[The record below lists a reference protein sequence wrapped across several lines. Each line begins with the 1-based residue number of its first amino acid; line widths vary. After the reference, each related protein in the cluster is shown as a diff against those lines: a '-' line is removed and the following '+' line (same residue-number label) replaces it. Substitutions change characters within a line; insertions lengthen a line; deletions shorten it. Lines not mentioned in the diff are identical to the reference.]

1 MGVWPGV
8 GPVVLYVVSVLVP
21 QLPTAQCH
29 RSETL
34 MPDSAIEPLFDSV
47 RHQCDIRGCLG
58 VAEWRVL
65 GTDEHI
71 GFCRRHRDLIE
82 DEGLDLIDE

>member
-1 MGVWPGV
+1 M
-8 GPVVLYVVSVLVP
+8 
-21 QLPTAQCH
+21 
-29 RSETL
+29 
-34 MPDSAIEPLFDSV
+34 EPLNDSV